1 MAMGI
6 VSDKDFNLE
15 QSKLN
20 NPSCEKS
27 VSNPKPVTNVVPSVS
42 IQPVVTPG
50 RKANDVNVPDS
61 IRNLIADTSVAEGR
75 ASAIALAKALDISP
89 ASVSAYSNGATSTA
103 SYDKTDK
110 DIKAASDAAK
120 LRVAKRARSK
130 MMQALHHITPDKLE
144 AAKLRDLAG
153 VARDMSVIIKNM
165 EPEKEKDS
173 NTVNNNGPQFVFFAP
188 KVESESNYPVV
199 YSRD

>member
-20 NPSCEKS
+20 KSSCEKS
-27 VSNPKPVTNVVPSVS
+27 EPVNVVPSVS

-61 IRNLIADTSVAEGR
+61 VRNLIADTSVAEGR
-75 ASAIALAKALDISP
+75 ASALALAKAFDISP
-89 ASVSAYSNGATSTA
+89 SSVSAYSNGAKSTA
-103 SYDKTDK
+103 SYDTPDTEL
-110 DIKAASDAAK
+110 KAASDAAK

-165 EPEKEKDS
+165 EPEQDKGS
-173 NTVNNNGPQFVFFAP
+173 TTNNNNGPNFIFYAP
-188 KVESESNYPVV
+188 KVESEASYPVV
-199 YSRD
+199 YSRE